1 MNADEIVRA
10 LRCVQEKHRNDR
22 LLTFQTD
29 VSAMARDA
37 ADMIE
42 SLQAQLAEYD
52 EIAAEYG
59 IDGKTMLTLAKSQ
72 LKTAQDNV
80 ELMEQLEESQRRA
93 DAAVEDL
100 RKLDCR
106 EPFGGKH
113 CTHKSE
119 CYEENRKIGG
129 NYPECGG
136 CTEWQWRGPQDEKGE
151 ADG

>member
-1 MNADEIVRA
+1 MELFGRELSLEQMVGLVECNATPDEDLVHRAALEIIAA
-10 LRCVQEKHRNDR
+10 LR
-22 LLTFQTD
+22 
-29 VSAMARDA
+29 
-37 ADMIE
+37 
-42 SLQAQLAEYD
+42 
-52 EIAAEYG
+52 
-59 IDGKTMLTLAKSQ
+59 
-72 LKTAQDNV
+72 
-80 ELMEQLEESQRRA
+80 ESQRRA

-136 CTEWQWRGPQDEKGE
+136 CTEWEWRGVQDEKGE
-151 ADG
+151 HHEDD